1 MGINLQINQTKQQII
16 NILNQSN
23 LPISIIHMLL
33 NEISIQIERVE
44 REVLNKEYQQ
54 EQEKQKQTQQTTS
67 ESQDIT
73 D

>member
-33 NEISIQIERVE
+33 NEISVQIERVE

-54 EQEKQKQTQQTTS
+54 EQEKQKQTQQTAS